1 MKNGSMC
8 CSTGTRPSRQT
19 RAAMEVQRDPRLD
32 NGERQR
38 RRQAIHSEMSA
49 LMKPDM
55 AGNPGE

>member
-1 MKNGSMC
+1 MC